1 MDTDINKMNETE
13 LRDYIRKFAD
23 VVYNYDK
30 LKDEE
35 LDFLDA
41 HPERRMWDE
50 EMEDEYNNLLKDI
63 SDNWDKIRVFFKEI
77 DAKKYFTF

>member
-23 VVYNYDK
+23 IVYNYDK
-30 LKDEE
+30 LRDEE

-50 EMEDEYNNLLKDI
+50 EMEEEYNNLLKDI

-77 DAKKYFTF
+77 DADKYFTF

>member
-1 MDTDINKMNETE
+1 MDTDINKMNETD

-30 LKDEE
+30 LRDEE

-77 DAKKYFTF
+77 DADKYFVL

>member
-23 VVYNYDK
+23 IVYNYDK
-30 LKDEE
+30 LRDEE

-50 EMEDEYNNLLKDI
+50 EMEEEYNNLLKDI
-63 SDNWDKIRVFFKEI
+63 SDNWDKIRGFFKEI

>member
-23 VVYNYDK
+23 IVYNYDK
-30 LKDEE
+30 LRDEE

-50 EMEDEYNNLLKDI
+50 EMEEEYNNLLTDI

-77 DAKKYFTF
+77 DADKYFTF

>member
-1 MDTDINKMNETE
+1 MDTDINKMNETD

-30 LKDEE
+30 LRDEE

-77 DAKKYFTF
+77 DADKYFTF